1 MSSKLK
7 NYIENKKKIVTETKS
22 PLTSEDLI
30 AIFQKIKAGKDGK
43 TYSIKEIKEIVAPLI
58 PKVKDGHTPTKE
70 EILKLIAPLIPK
82 VKDGERGLPGKDAV
96 VDYDF
101 ILSKIPKVKD
111 GKPGKD
117 AIMPDLREL
126 AISAINVL
134 EMFEGEDRL
143 DVKAI
148 KGIEKL
154 IKKIIS
160 EEWLQYY
167 TGPGNGPTTQTYG
180 TGGFTYINEIVSGS
194 GTTFTLAHVP
204 QNGANVVIFG
214 GGSRLT
220 YGVDYTITGAII
232 SMANAYSAGQVVADY
247 S

>member
-1 MSSKLK
+1 MSSKLQ
-7 NYIENKKKIVTETKS
+7 NYIAEKKKEKKPLANLPMEEEVNS
-22 PLTSEDLI
+22 PLEQSEIVQIIRKL
-30 AIFQKIKAGKDGK
+30 KGKDGK
-43 TYSIKEIKEIVAPLI
+43 NPSSEELVDMIKSLMITP
-58 PKVKDGHTPTKE
+58 KDGHTPTKFE
-70 EILKLIAPLIPK
+70 LLNLIKPLIPK
-82 VKDGERGLPGKDAV
+82 PIHGKTPKKGEDYFTKEEAELFLRLATPIKGKHYFDGTPGR
-96 VDYDF
+96 
-101 ILSKIPKVKD
+101 
-111 GKPGKD
+111 PGKD

-126 AISAINVL
+126 AISAINIL

-214 GGSRLT
+214 GGIL
-220 YGVDYTITGAII
+220 Y
-232 SMANAYSAGQVVADY
+232 
-247 S
+247 